1 MPVKTGNARNI
12 KNRAQEQPEEGS
24 APDPVGCQDREK
36 PAAGPTK
43 PRRPQRSARMFVR
56 WFVPA
61 FLISSLSFA
70 APARRES
77 YEPLPPPSAAARP
90 NLFLNAPVSASGHW
104 DVQTPGR
111 AVNGNRDAADHW
123 ACENLPAWHQV
134 NLPGP
139 TTLAALRVVPY
150 WADGR
155 IYQFM
160 VEGSADGREWKLL
173 GDMRANSIAA
183 TAEGVEF
190 TFDPVSVKHVR
201 TTFLG
206 NSRGAKNGG
215 HLVEIEGYSAVP
227 GTDLGGGIGST
238 DLRYPPEGRVEGLAP
253 FAAGIALHA
262 WRGER
267 VNAQILLQ
275 ADSPHEN
282 VRFLPSAVTS
292 GSQRIAI
299 RPHFVRY
306 TLADGKAQGDILDH
320 AESLPLA
327 AGANRPVWITLDVPA
342 DAAPGEYR
350 GEVAIRSDRSRLAIP
365 LRLRV
370 LPLTLPPPARWSFHL
385 DLWQHPQAV
394 ARWHDVPAWSD
405 AHLALMEPSMKR
417 LAAAGQKTITCSI
430 IEEPWNG
437 QTYDRFPSMIDWRK
451 RADGSWY
458 YDYRIFDRWVSF
470 MSGRCGLGDARI
482 HCYSM
487 LPWSLKF
494 RYFDEAAER
503 HVDLPLQPGTP
514 EFDEFWGRF
523 LEDFSRHLKS
533 KGWWER
539 VRIAVD
545 ERPDE
550 QMRGALATLAKHAP
564 GLQVASAINHPSDL
578 TKNVDDISPII
589 NHTDRFP
596 RPLLDERR
604 AAGRKTT
611 FYVCT
616 APPRPNTFT
625 FSPPAEAE
633 WLPLFASAN
642 GFDGLLRWAWHS
654 WVENP
659 LVSTDFT
666 SWPSGDCFLVYP
678 GDRSSV
684 RFERLRDGIESFEKI
699 RLLRETSAKSPHPA
713 LAELEK
719 ALAGFTWERG
729 AKPGG
734 HAADVARVNE
744 LLLKASADPSL
755 R

>member
-1 MPVKTGNARNI
+1 
-12 KNRAQEQPEEGS
+12 
-24 APDPVGCQDREK
+24 
-36 PAAGPTK
+36 
-43 PRRPQRSARMFVR
+43 MFVR
-56 WFVPA
+56 LFVSV
-61 FLISSLSFA
+61 LISTAIAAA
-70 APARRES
+70 APARREA
-77 YEPLPPPSAAARP
+77 YEPVPAPSAAARP

-104 DVQTPGR
+104 DAQTPER
-111 AVNGNRDAADHW
+111 AVNGNRDVGDHW

-134 NLPGP
+134 DLREAAA
-139 TTLAALRVVPY
+139 LAAVRVLPY

-155 IYQFM
+155 IYQFK
-160 VEGSADGREWKLL
+160 VEGSADGRGWKLL

-183 TAEGVEF
+183 TAEGVWF

-227 GTDLGGGIGST
+227 DTGLGGGIGST
-238 DLRYPPEGRVEGLAP
+238 DLRYPPEGKIEGLRP
-253 FAAGIALHA
+253 FADGVALHA

-267 VNAQILLQ
+267 VNAQIVIHSE
-275 ADSPHEN
+275 SPQEH
-282 VRFLPSAVTS
+282 VRFLPSSVTA
-292 GSQRIAI
+292 GSQSVTI
-299 RPHFVRY
+299 RPHFIRY
-306 TLADGKAQGDILDH
+306 TLANGKPQGDILDH
-320 AESLPLA
+320 APSLPIA
-327 AGANRPVWITLDVPA
+327 AGANRPVWITLDVPP
-342 DAAPGEYR
+342 DATPGEYR
-350 GEVAIRSDRSRLAIP
+350 GDLAIRSDSATLKIP

-370 LPLTLPPPARWSFHL
+370 LPAILPPPARWSFHL

-405 AHLALMEPSMKR
+405 AHLDLLEPSMKR

-430 IEEPWNG
+430 IGEPWNG
-437 QTYDRFPSMIDWRK
+437 QTYDRFPSMIEWRK
-451 RADGSWY
+451 RADGSWH
-458 YDYRIFDRWVSF
+458 YDYSIFDRWVSF
-470 MSGRCGLGDARI
+470 MSGRGGMPDARI

-494 RYFDEAAER
+494 RYYDEAEER

-514 EFDEFWGRF
+514 AYDEFWGSF
-523 LEDFSRHLKS
+523 LADFSRHLKS

-539 VRIAVD
+539 ARIAVD
-545 ERPDE
+545 ERPDA

-578 TKNVDDISPII
+578 TKNVDDISPVIS
-589 NHTDRFP
+589 HTDRFP
-596 RPLLDERR
+596 RQLLDERR

-616 APPRPNTFT
+616 SPPRPNTFT
-625 FSPPAEAE
+625 FSPPAESE
-633 WLPLFASAN
+633 WLPLFAAAN

-699 RLLRETSAKSPHPA
+699 RLLRERAAKSPNPS

-719 ALAGFTWERG
+719 ALATFTWERG

-734 HAADVARVNE
+734 HTGDVARANE
-744 LLLKASADPSL
+744 LLLKASLDPSL